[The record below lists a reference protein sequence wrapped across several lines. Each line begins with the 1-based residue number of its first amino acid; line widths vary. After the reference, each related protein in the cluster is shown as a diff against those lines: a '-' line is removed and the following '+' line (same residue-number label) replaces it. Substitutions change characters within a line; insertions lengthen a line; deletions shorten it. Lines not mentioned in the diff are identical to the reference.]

1 MLSKQEIWTRFV
13 KRVLASSNDI
23 SSAAVR
29 LHQGHDLIF
38 GKTKDSYQL
47 DEIRELAKKTTSVHK
62 NQIWNAC
69 LENAKNSEK
78 DPKSVAIALVRAYH
92 LVFVDKATDQAL
104 RSHQDTRLDPHL
116 LSILRKGISDK
127 DH

>member
-1 MLSKQEIWTRFV
+1 MLSKQEIWTIFV

-47 DEIRELAKKTTSVHK
+47 DEIRELAKKKQQAFTKTKFGTPVLKTLRIRKKIRKALLLLLFGLITLFLWTKRRIKLSVLIK
-62 NQIWNAC
+62 I
-69 LENAKNSEK
+69 
-78 DPKSVAIALVRAYH
+78 PV
-92 LVFVDKATDQAL
+92 
-104 RSHQDTRLDPHL
+104 
-116 LSILRKGISDK
+116 
-127 DH
+127 